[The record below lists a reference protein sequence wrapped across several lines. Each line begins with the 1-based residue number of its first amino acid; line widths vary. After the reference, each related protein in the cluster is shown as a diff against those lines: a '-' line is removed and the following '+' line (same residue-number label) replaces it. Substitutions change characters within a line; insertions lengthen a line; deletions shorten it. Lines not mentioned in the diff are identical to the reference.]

1 MKHVHHVVG
10 HAFLS
15 DYDLLASIYDEVTTL
30 IIAAVLT
37 ILDSLMLVQVLQ
49 LAEIAAQHHWNLA
62 NVYARIVLL
71 EDHSLHFALPL
82 PSLLA
87 VIEVIFQLF
96 LTELDIRVE
105 FSGVGEVAKAGLM
118 REYRHHTIV

>member
-15 DYDLLASIYDEVTTL
+15 DYDLLASIYDEVATL

-49 LAEIAAQHHWNLA
+49 LAEVAAQHHWNLA

-71 EDHSLHFALPL
+71 EDHPLHFALPL

-87 VIEVIFQLF
+87 VIVCPSCVLC
-96 LTELDIRVE
+96 
-105 FSGVGEVAKAGLM
+105 
-118 REYRHHTIV
+118 